1 MKLTKKFRIKT
12 IDTDAKGEVTAVIA
26 TLNVKDHDGDVT
38 VKGAFGEQVAMI
50 VPTHDWNSV
59 PLGRAVIGE
68 KGDDVIA
75 KMRFN
80 LDIDEGR
87 KWYSAI
93 KFDFDAGNPLQEYS
107 YGYEIKNADKGDFK
121 GERVQFLKELRVIEV
136 SPVLLGAGID
146 TGTVAVKKRGRKAWA
161 ELAGSWEAIQ
171 RTLRSAAGVALNDP
185 YCYLEATLDDSI
197 VVVSMNWTGIE
208 WKDSY
213 YQFDWTMSED
223 GSVSLSNQREVQLD
237 LVVSVKGITY
247 ADQFEIAVGE
257 LKHLHRRSKA
267 LAALREKEGR
277 ALSRANWERLST
289 LHTDLGAFLM
299 ETSPE
304 SDIEADKQLAAFL
317 DTMTKV
323 ARQFKL
329 VKEQSNDSEI

>member
-1 MKLTKKFRIKT
+1 
-12 IDTDAKGEVTAVIA
+12 
-26 TLNVKDHDGDVT
+26 
-38 VKGAFGEQVAMI
+38 
-50 VPTHDWNSV
+50 
-59 PLGRAVIGE
+59 
-68 KGDDVIA
+68 
-75 KMRFN
+75 
-80 LDIDEGR
+80 
-87 KWYSAI
+87 
-93 KFDFDAGNPLQEYS
+93 
-107 YGYEIKNADKGDFK
+107 
-121 GERVQFLKELRVIEV
+121 
-136 SPVLLGAGID
+136 
-146 TGTVAVKKRGRKAWA
+146 
-161 ELAGSWEAIQ
+161 
-171 RTLRSAAGVALNDP
+171 
-185 YCYLEATLDDSI
+185 
-197 VVVSMNWTGIE
+197 MNWTGIE